1 MYLFT
6 CWVSNAA
13 RGTVVSRSND
23 PVQGLAYAWGGV
35 AGTGVIRDSAD
46 DFCVDE
52 VLGIEPTGEGEH
64 VFLHIRKRN
73 LNTREVAQQI
83 GRLAGVRQRN
93 VSYAG
98 LKDRNAVTSQVFSVH
113 MPGMPDPDWRELEND
128 QLQVLL
134 ATRHSRK
141 IRRGALRGNHF
152 TLIVRQ
158 CRLDE
163 SIMAQR
169 LQQIAAHGV
178 PNYFGPQRF
187 GHAGNNLPQ
196 ARGLFDG
203 TLGRVDRER
212 KSMLLSAV
220 RSQLFNQVL
229 SARVLDGSW
238 NQVIPGDV
246 MIVAG
251 GRGQFP
257 ADVPDQLLLKRAED
271 QEVHPSGPLCG
282 LAGRSLQPVLK
293 AGDLES
299 RVLLDEQFWLQG
311 LERFGLEQGRR
322 PLRLKVENLQWQYHE
337 PALHLAFSLPAGS
350 YATTLL
356 RELLDSP
363 SHTAAH
369 FLDNST

>member
-1 MYLFT
+1 M
-6 CWVSNAA
+6 S
-13 RGTVVSRSND
+13 D
-23 PVQGLAYAWGGV
+23 PTRDLAYAWGGV
-35 AGTGVIRDSAD
+35 AGSGVIRDSAD
-46 DFCVDE
+46 DFQVDE
-52 VLGIEPTGEGEH
+52 ELGIEPTGSGEH
-64 VFLHIRKRN
+64 AFLRIRKRN

-113 MPGMPDPDWRELEND
+113 MPGMPDPDWRQLEND

-152 TLIVRQ
+152 TLTIRQ
-158 CRLDE
+158 GQLDE
-163 SIMAQR
+163 STLTQR
-169 LQQIAAHGV
+169 LQQIGSHGV

-187 GHAGNNLPQ
+187 GHSGNNLQQ
-196 ARGLFDG
+196 ARSLFDD
-203 TLGRVDRER
+203 TLGRVDREL
-212 KSMLLSAV
+212 KSLLLSAV

-229 SARVLDGSW
+229 SARVADGSW

-257 ADVPDQLLLKRAED
+257 ADEPDQTLLDRTEA

-282 LAGRSLQPVLK
+282 LAGRSLQPALM
-293 AGDLES
+293 AADLENS
-299 RVLLDEQFWLQG
+299 VLADEQFWLQG
-311 LERFGLEQGRR
+311 LQRFGLEQGRR
-322 PLRLKVENLQWQYHE
+322 PLRLKVKNLQWQYHE
-337 PALHLAFSLPAGS
+337 PVLRLTFSLPAGS
-350 YATTLL
+350 YATTVL
-356 RELLDSP
+356 RELLD
-363 SHTAAH
+363 T
-369 FLDNST
+369 

>member
-1 MYLFT
+1 M
-6 CWVSNAA
+6 NNPAE
-13 RGTVVSRSND
+13 
-23 PVQGLAYAWGGV
+23 GLAYAWGGV

-46 DFCVDE
+46 DFQVDE
-52 VLGIEPTGEGEH
+52 ELGIEPTGEGEH
-64 VFLHIRKRN
+64 AFLHIRKRN

-128 QLQVLL
+128 QLQLL
-134 ATRHSRK
+134 QATRHSRK

-152 TLIVRQ
+152 TLMIRQ
-158 CRLDE
+158 CQLDE
-163 SIMAQR
+163 SLITRR

-187 GHAGNNLPQ
+187 GYAGNNLVQ
-196 ARGLFDG
+196 ARELFDG
-203 TLGRVDRER
+203 TLGRVDREL
-212 KSMLLSAV
+212 KSLLLSAV

-229 SARVLDGSW
+229 SARVVDASW

-257 ADVPDQLLLKRAED
+257 ADVPDQVLLKRTQE

-282 LAGRSLQPVLK
+282 LAGRSLQPASK
-293 AGDLES
+293 AGELEN
-299 RVLLDEQFWLQG
+299 RVLADEQFWMQG
-311 LERFGLEQGRR
+311 LQRFGLEQGRR
-322 PLRLKVENLQWQYHE
+322 PLRLKVGNLQWQYHE
-337 PALHLAFSLPAGS
+337 PVLQLAFSLPAGS
-350 YATTLL
+350 YATTVL
-356 RELLDSP
+356 RELLD
-363 SHTAAH
+363 T
-369 FLDNST
+369 DQG